1 MNVNTTNPLVLFPH
15 NFKPVFS
22 VIIAFCTALVRL
34 PLKGCAHFG
43 ALQCKEKRW
52 GWWRI
57 GNMRRGGDNMVRLAL
72 NEEQGVDHLTLS
84 ISLFCDFEIFTHHG
98 KKKGLGLTSSNRWTA
113 TCFHATSVSS
123 WTIKQPI
130 ACSNL
135 NNFSFQVTQSLCL
148 GMPPGSS
155 STAHLLTDHRSDL
168 GK

>member
-1 MNVNTTNPLVLFPH
+1 MNVNTTNPLVLSPY

-72 NEEQGVDHLTLS
+72 NEEQFQSVCSVILRFLLTM
-84 ISLFCDFEIFTHHG
+84 E
-98 KKKGLGLTSSNRWTA
+98 KKGLGLTSSNRWTA

-123 WTIKQPI
+123 WTIKQAI